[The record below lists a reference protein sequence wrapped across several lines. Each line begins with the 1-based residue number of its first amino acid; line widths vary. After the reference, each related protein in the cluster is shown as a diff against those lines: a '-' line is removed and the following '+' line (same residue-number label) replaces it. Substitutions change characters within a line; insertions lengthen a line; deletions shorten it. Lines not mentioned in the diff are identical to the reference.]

1 MKKIFKAGIIVKVAI
16 AVCVVAAVAWFVVRY
31 TQSPEADRVRMHEA
45 SVSDVRAMARLCSV
59 DIYEEIPVKGHI
71 GKRHLFARMR
81 IMGSISFDLDSLEMT
96 ERGDTLVVSLPEP
109 IVEIR
114 EATDPDS
121 YRVID
126 TWNEGLLG
134 SSYFTTAEEN
144 EMKGRVLAGYRDAL
158 YRKGHVSRA
167 SSEAAR
173 NLADMLSGLTKR
185 PVKVIRQR

>member
-1 MKKIFKAGIIVKVAI
+1 MSKIFKAGTIARTIAAVCIVAVAAWLIVK
-16 AVCVVAAVAWFVVRY
+16 Y
-31 TQSPEADRVRMHEA
+31 TSAPEADRVRMHEA

-81 IMGSISFDLDSLEMT
+81 ITGSISFDLDNLEMT
-96 ERGDTLVVSLPEP
+96 ERGDTLSVRLPRE

-114 EATDPDS
+114 EATDPNS
-121 YRVID
+121 YQVID
-126 TWNEGLLG
+126 TWHEGLLG

-158 YRKGHVSRA
+158 YSKGHVARA
-167 SSEAAR
+167 RREAAH
-173 NLADMLSGLTKR
+173 NLAQMLTGITKR
-185 PVKVIRQR
+185 PVEVLL